1 MRTKEILFA
10 LILLLFCG
18 CNDYDDTALND
29 RIDNLETRLSK
40 LESECTAINSN
51 MASLQSIVDAV
62 SSRKYITG
70 MDELY
75 GEDGTTVIGY
85 TLKFDNGKP
94 ITIYHGKDGKDGTDG
109 HTPSIGIEKAED
121 GVFYWT
127 LDGEWLLYNGEKIRA
142 IATDGQQGEA
152 GKDGITPKLK
162 IEKNASDSDMPYWY
176 VSYDNG
182 KSWTVLYS
190 AMGESGQ
197 QGEAGKDGDSFFKSV
212 TLSEDGTMLI
222 ITLNDEASTRYEL
235 PMATDAISS
244 LTFIPR
250 FDDGKASIEYRQDD
264 GSFHIVA
271 DFKVLP
277 TALAQK
283 IASEWAESK
292 ENVEVDY
299 TEVATRT
306 ARLSTLTVTDVT
318 ASDETEGMIT
328 VDFELP
334 VEIMNKPFFF
344 SLSAKTGNCDFT
356 GSAYIPVYS
365 DDLDEQLAYVPDPR
379 PAPAFYGS
387 LQYAWGDEFN
397 TDGSV
402 NTDLWEFEEGFKRGN
417 EPQFYVVGDNNA
429 IVKDGRLLI
438 TGKKERSPENPRYDP
453 TSSDYRK
460 NWQYGDYTS
469 ASIRTREKRFF
480 LYGRAEVRA
489 KIDPTHGAFPA
500 IWTCGR
506 NKDWPKNG
514 EIDIMEFYPSGGVN
528 KLTSNFAAGKN
539 KAWEAIWKS
548 VFTPLSYYEAKDPDW
563 IKKYHIYSMDWDEE
577 QITLYV
583 DGEYKNSIKI
593 EEFKNEDGSVTFRNP
608 QYMWLNLALKNNG
621 LGLEVSEEKPIIF
634 EVDYFRLYQKV
645 VDHIKPTKVKNFKA
659 TADGS
664 LVNLTW
670 SPSIDEGGA
679 GLLRYDIY
687 KNALGDGNFVE
698 STTATSLMVQNSNYG
713 VETTYYIQALDGAG
727 NYSEPTEVKVT
738 TSSGEGEEYATAT
751 SGKTYKII
759 NFATGKTI
767 TNVTA
772 TDGKAYDYV
781 GLADY
786 DENNPKHWTL
796 VQLADGW
803 AIKDAT
809 EAMAIQ
815 VQAWSTSNGGKMIY
829 YNYVSA
835 GDNKQNHQR
844 FNFERQSSGLYLIK
858 NANSNKYL
866 GVSSAEDGTIVTQ
879 YDKGAEGQYQY
890 WKLVEK

>member
-1 MRTKEILFA
+1 MRTQEILFA
-10 LILLLFCG
+10 FVLLLFCG
-18 CNDYDDTALND
+18 CSDYDDTALNG
-29 RIDNLETRLSK
+29 RIDNLETHLSK

-62 SSRKYITG
+62 NSRKYITSI
-70 MDELY
+70 DELY
-75 GEDGTTVIGY
+75 AEDGTTVIGY
-85 TLKFDNGKP
+85 TLKFENGTP
-94 ITIYHGKDGKDGTDG
+94 ITIYHGKDGEAG
-109 HTPSIGIEKAED
+109 HTPSIGILEED
-121 GVFYWT
+121 GTYYWT
-127 LDGEWLLYNGEKIRA
+127 LDGKPLLDSNKEKICA
-142 IATDGQQGEA
+142 VGTN
-152 GKDGITPKLK
+152 GITPKMK
-162 IEKNASDSDMPYWY
+162 IEKNPADADIPYWY
-176 VSYDNG
+176 ISYDNETT
-182 KSWTVLYS
+182 WTPLYR
-190 AMGESGQ
+190 ATGED
-197 QGEAGKDGDSFFKSV
+197 GERGEDGDSLFKNIA
-212 TLSEDGTMLI
+212 LSEDGTQLV
-222 ITLNDEASTRYEL
+222 ITLNDGQSTQYTI

-292 ENVEVDY
+292 GNVEVDY
-299 TEVATRT
+299 TEVATRA

-334 VEIMNKPFFF
+334 VEIMNKSFFF
-344 SLSAKTGNCDFT
+344 SLSAKTGNNEFT

-621 LGLEVSEEKPIIF
+621 LGLEVTEEKPIIF

-645 VDHIKPTKVKNFKA
+645 VDHIKPTKVENFNA

-670 SPSIDEGGA
+670 SPSTDEGGA

-698 STTATSLMVQNSNYG
+698 STTTTSLMVQNSNYG

-738 TSSGEGEEYATAT
+738 TSSGKGEEYATAT
-751 SGKTYKII
+751 TGKTYKII

-767 TNVTA
+767 TNVKA
-772 TDGKAYDYV
+772 TDGKTYDYV

-786 DENNPKHWTL
+786 DENNPQHWTL

-809 EAMAIQ
+809 EAMAVQ

-835 GDNKQNHQR
+835 GDHKQNHQR

-858 NANSNKYL
+858 NVNSEKYL

-879 YDKGAEGQYQY
+879 YAKDTEGQYQY

>member
-1 MRTKEILFA
+1 MRTQEILFVFV
-10 LILLLFCG
+10 LLLFCG
-18 CNDYDDTALND
+18 CNDYDDTTLND
-29 RIDNLETRLSK
+29 RIDNLETHFSK
-40 LESECTAINSN
+40 LGSECAIINSN
-51 MASLQSIVDAV
+51 MASLQSIVEAV
-62 SSRKYITG
+62 DGRKYITG
-70 MDELY
+70 IDRVY
-75 GEDGTTVIGY
+75 GEDGTTIIGY
-85 TLKFDNGKP
+85 TLKFDNGEP
-94 ITIYHGKDGKDGTDG
+94 VTIYHGGKDTDVNS
-109 HTPSIGIEKAED
+109 PSIGVQKED
-121 GVFYWT
+121 GIYYWT
-127 LDGEWLLYNGEKIRA
+127 LNGEPLLDENKKKICAVGTDSMNA
-142 IATDGQQGEA
+142 IV
-152 GKDGITPKLK
+152 PKVK
-162 IEKNASDSDMPYWY
+162 IEKNPSDADMPCWY
-176 VSYDNG
+176 ISYDNG
-182 KSWTVLYS
+182 ETWTLLYL
-190 AMGESGQ
+190 AAGE
-197 QGEAGKDGDSFFKSV
+197 DGNSLFENIV
-212 TLSEDGTMLI
+212 LSEDGTKLI
-222 ITLNDEASTRYEL
+222 VTLNDGQSTRYIIL
-235 PMATDAISS
+235 MATDAISS
-244 LTFIPR
+244 LIFIPR
-250 FDDGKASIEYRQDD
+250 FDNGKASIEYRQDD
-264 GSFHIVA
+264 NLFHIVA

-277 TALAQK
+277 TALSQK
-283 IASEWAESK
+283 IASEWANGGN
-292 ENVEVDY
+292 NVEVDY
-299 TEVATRT
+299 TEVATRVS
-306 ARLSTLTVTDVT
+306 RLSTLKVTDVK

-334 VEIMNKPFFF
+334 LEIIDKSFFF
-344 SLSAKTGNCDFT
+344 SLSAKTGNNNFT
-356 GSAYIPVYS
+356 GSSYIPVYS

-528 KLTSNFAAGKN
+528 KLTSNFAVGTN
-539 KAWEAIWKS
+539 VPWEAKWNS
-548 VFTPLSYYEAKDPDW
+548 LFTPLSYYEAKDPDW

-608 QYMWLNLALKNNG
+608 QYMWLNLALKDNG
-621 LGLEVSEEKPIIF
+621 LGLEVTETNPIIF

-645 VDHIKPTKVKNFKA
+645 VDHVKPAKVENFRA
-659 TADGS
+659 TTDGS
-664 LVNLTW
+664 LVSLRWN
-670 SPSIDEGGA
+670 PSIDEGGS

-698 STTATSLMVQNSNYG
+698 STSSTNLIIQNTNYG

-727 NYSEPTEVKVT
+727 NYSEPTEIKVT
-738 TSSGEGEEYATAT
+738 TNNTEGEEYATAT
-751 SGKTYKII
+751 SGKTYKVI
-759 NFATGKTI
+759 NFATGKVI
-767 TNVTA
+767 TNVKA
-772 TDGKAYDYV
+772 TDGKTYDYV

-786 DENNPKHWTL
+786 DENNPKHWLL

-809 EAMAIQ
+809 DNMAIQ

-829 YNYVSA
+829 YNYVNA
-835 GDNKQNHQR
+835 GDYKQNHQR
-844 FNFERQSSGLYLIK
+844 FELEKQNSGLYLIK
-858 NANSNKYL
+858 NVNSSKYL

-879 YDKGAEGQYQY
+879 YTKDAEGQYQY